1 METTQHQ
8 EWRSRQHINIPAVL
22 KAGIATGLLFFVMSG
37 GSPWSTA
44 GTMNVIM
51 GRDVPTSFPLLVL
64 GHFGLSILYMFII
77 AAVIY
82 RFKTVL
88 AVPIGVGISLVLYA
102 LNYLAFSAFGVVM
115 QSPEFRAFLV
125 HFMFGLFG
133 SLLYKAISVPKPL
146 PSGEP
151 EAGVRRH
158 G

>member
-8 EWRSRQHINIPAVL
+8 EWRSRQHINVPAVL
-22 KAGIATGLLFFVMSG
+22 KAAFATGLLFFIVSG

-44 GTMNVIM
+44 GTMNAIM
-51 GRDVPTSFPLLVL
+51 GRDVPLSFPLLAL
-64 GHFGLSILYMFII
+64 GHFGLSLLYMFII

-88 AVPIGVGISLVLYA
+88 AVPIGVGLALALYGA
-102 LNYLAFSAFGVVM
+102 NYLLFSAFGAVM

-133 SLLYKAISVPKPL
+133 SLLYKAMSVPKPL
-146 PSGEP
+146 PTQEHN
-151 EAGVRRH
+151 AATR
-158 G
+158 

>member
-22 KAGIATGLLFFVMSG
+22 KAGFGTGLLFFIMTG

-44 GTMNVIM
+44 GTMNAVM
-51 GRDVPTSFPLLVL
+51 GRDIPMSLPLLVAS
-64 GHFGLSILYMFII
+64 HFGLALLYMFVI

-88 AVPIGVGISLVLYA
+88 AVPIGIGITLALYGA
-102 LNYLAFSAFGVVM
+102 NYLLFSAFGVSM
-115 QSPEFRAFLV
+115 QSPEFRPFLV

-133 SLLYKAISVPKPL
+133 SLLYKAMSVPKPL
-146 PSGEP
+146 P
-151 EAGVRRH
+151 A
-158 G
+158 